1 MAVDYTKRPK
11 PEPTPEPSA
20 TGTAGGAQ
28 QGAGAPG
35 KVTLTKSAPS
45 VSLTKR
51 GSAGGTIRVNLRWR
65 SRPEGSE
72 NRGFLK
78 RLAQG
83 PQQID
88 LDLACLYELADGT
101 KGVVQ
106 ALGNAFTSRQSG
118 GGPPIIRL
126 DGDDRSGAA
135 TDGENLF
142 VDLAQSAALKRVLV
156 FAFIYEGTP
165 NWAEAAAV
173 VTLHPA
179 SGDPVEIHLD
189 ESDAGAKSCAIA
201 MIENVG
207 GDVRVR
213 REVRYLRGS
222 QRALD
227 EAYGWGMQWQQGRK

>member
-1 MAVDYTKRPK
+1 MAVDYTKRRPA
-11 PEPTPEPSA
+11 PEPTPPTGSA
-20 TGTAGGAQ
+20 AAGSSGSS
-28 QGAGAPG
+28 G

-65 SRPEGSE
+65 SRPQGSE
-72 NRGFLK
+72 NRGFFK

-83 PQQID
+83 PQEID
-88 LDLACLYELADGT
+88 LDLACLYELTDGT

-106 ALGNAFTSRQSG
+106 ALGNAFTSQQKG

-126 DGDDRSGAA
+126 DGDDRSGSGAE
-135 TDGENLF
+135 GENLF
-142 VDLAQSAALKRVLV
+142 VDLSQSAAIKRILV

-179 SGDPVEIHLD
+179 TGDPVEIHLD
-189 ESDAGAKSCAIA
+189 EADAGAKSCAIA
-201 MIENVG
+201 VIENVD

-213 REVRYLRGS
+213 REVRYVRGS

>member
-1 MAVDYTKRPK
+1 MAVDYTKRPST
-11 PEPTPEPSA
+11 PEPTPP
-20 TGTAGGAQ
+20 AG
-28 QGAGAPG
+28 QGG
-35 KVTLTKSAPS
+35 KVTLTKASPS

-51 GSAGGTIRVNLRWR
+51 GAAGGTIRVNLRWR
-65 SRPEGSE
+65 SRPPGSE

-88 LDLACLYELADGT
+88 LDLACLYEMADGT

-106 ALGNAFTSRQSG
+106 ALGNAFTSGKTLG
-118 GGPPIIRL
+118 GTPIIRL
-126 DGDDRSGAA
+126 DGDDRSGSGEE
-135 TDGENLF
+135 GENLF
-142 VDLAQSAALKRVLV
+142 VDLAQSAAIKRILV

-189 ESDAGAKSCAIA
+189 EADAGAKSCAIA
-201 MIENVG
+201 LIENVG
-207 GDVRVR
+207 GDVQVR
-213 REVRYLRGS
+213 REVRYVRGS

>member
-1 MAVDYTKRPK
+1 MAVDYTKRSPA
-11 PEPTPEPSA
+11 PEPVPP
-20 TGTAGGAQ
+20 TGQGGTG
-28 QGAGAPG
+28 QGGGG

-65 SRPEGSE
+65 SRPQGAE
-72 NRGFLK
+72 NRGFFK

-83 PQQID
+83 PQEID
-88 LDLACLYELADGT
+88 LDLACLYELTDGT

-106 ALGNAFTSRQSG
+106 ALGNAFTSQQKG
-118 GGPPIIRL
+118 GGAPIIRL
-126 DGDDRSGAA
+126 DGDDRSGSGAQ
-135 TDGENLF
+135 GENLF
-142 VDLAQSAALKRVLV
+142 VDLAQSAAIKRILV

-179 SGDPVEIHLD
+179 TGDPVEIHLD
-189 ESDAGAKSCAIA
+189 EADAGAKSCAIA
-201 MIENVG
+201 LIENVG
-207 GDVRVR
+207 GDVQVR
-213 REVRYLRGS
+213 REVRYVRGS